1 MIESAADRLAVIETC
16 TRMAWHADQREWDAL
31 REVFTDEV
39 RLDYTSLQGGE
50 PATVSRDQLV
60 ESWAGLL
67 GKLQATQHLLT
78 NHLVTVSEDTAS
90 CTAAFQATHL
100 LPNAHGDPIWTLGGS
115 YRFELVRNGPTWRIS
130 AVTMAATWASGN
142 QQIMSLASGPAT

>member
-31 REVFTDEV
+31 RDVFTDEV

-67 GKLQATQHLLT
+67 GQLQATQHLLT

-142 QQIMSLASGPAT
+142 QQIMSLAPGPAT